1 MAEQTILIAEDDPDI
16 RDGVRILLSGEGYHI
31 IEAENGTRALE
42 VFRPEVD
49 LVILDIMMPGMSG
62 LRVCEELRK
71 LSTVPIL
78 FLTAKSQES
87 DKLLGLT
94 AGGDDYLPKPFS
106 FAELSARVKALLRRY
121 CVYQGKGQA
130 PARAE
135 NLTLCSHGV
144 KLALDC
150 NRVWV
155 DGEEIDLTETEYKIL
170 RLLMQSPQRIFP
182 VQVIYEDVWQEPYFY
197 TSNGTVMVH
206 IRNLRMK
213 IEKDPQ
219 NPARLQT
226 MWGKGTALCPG
237 RRRIMRKKLG
247 LSGKL
252 VLMILFSALASAVF
266 LVGMQVVL
274 NKALWLYFDQPE
286 TQQKAVEKQVQELQS
301 YIDRRGL
308 SSRDI
313 DKLDDWSVRNG
324 STMFIIYDRS
334 RMLYSSYPLVAP
346 VYEGREN
353 VTETVPAERWLPM
366 YSLTFSDKEA
376 TAMFYYN
383 GVDAYYGKGCEILL
397 LVSFALFPLFFF
409 LSSRKIIRY
418 ILLLSGEIQA
428 MEGGDLDHPITIQ
441 GDDELALLA
450 TSLDGLRLTLR
461 QQQAEEAQ
469 AAAKVKSLITEMSHD
484 LRTPLTTLLLYT
496 EILRHHKYETE
507 AQQDE
512 YLAKIDGKARQIKQ
526 LSDNL
531 FEYALVTRDTV
542 VQLDAPARF
551 SQIFEEPL
559 AEMVEMLQQRGFAC
573 ALELGSEDVLLTVRA
588 QYIRRILDNI
598 GSNLIKYADPARPIE
613 VRFLRQEGRAGLV
626 FRNHVLPA
634 PPAVESTKVGLTS
647 IETMMDKMHADCKI
661 EQENEQFTMTLL
673 FPVE

>member
-1 MAEQTILIAEDDPDI
+1 
-16 RDGVRILLSGEGYHI
+16 
-31 IEAENGTRALE
+31 
-42 VFRPEVD
+42 
-49 LVILDIMMPGMSG
+49 
-62 LRVCEELRK
+62 
-71 LSTVPIL
+71 
-78 FLTAKSQES
+78 
-87 DKLLGLT
+87 
-94 AGGDDYLPKPFS
+94 
-106 FAELSARVKALLRRY
+106 
-121 CVYQGKGQA
+121 
-130 PARAE
+130 
-135 NLTLCSHGV
+135 
-144 KLALDC
+144 
-150 NRVWV
+150 
-155 DGEEIDLTETEYKIL
+155 
-170 RLLMQSPQRIFP
+170 
-182 VQVIYEDVWQEPYFY
+182 
-197 TSNGTVMVH
+197 
-206 IRNLRMK
+206 
-213 IEKDPQ
+213 
-219 NPARLQT
+219 
-226 MWGKGTALCPG
+226 
-237 RRRIMRKKLG
+237 MRKKLG

-286 TQQKAVEKQVQELQS
+286 TQQRAVEKQVQELQS

-346 VYEGREN
+346 VYEGRGN
-353 VTETVPAERWLPM
+353 VTEAVPAVSAEHWLPM
-366 YSLTFSDKEA
+366 YSLTFSDKET

-526 LSDNL
+526 L
-531 FEYALVTRDTV
+531 
-542 VQLDAPARF
+542 DAPARF

-613 VRFLRQEGRAGLV
+613 VRFLRQERKAGLV

-661 EQENEQFTMTLL
+661 EQENEQFTMALL

>member
-1 MAEQTILIAEDDPDI
+1 
-16 RDGVRILLSGEGYHI
+16 
-31 IEAENGTRALE
+31 
-42 VFRPEVD
+42 
-49 LVILDIMMPGMSG
+49 
-62 LRVCEELRK
+62 
-71 LSTVPIL
+71 
-78 FLTAKSQES
+78 
-87 DKLLGLT
+87 
-94 AGGDDYLPKPFS
+94 
-106 FAELSARVKALLRRY
+106 
-121 CVYQGKGQA
+121 
-130 PARAE
+130 
-135 NLTLCSHGV
+135 
-144 KLALDC
+144 
-150 NRVWV
+150 
-155 DGEEIDLTETEYKIL
+155 
-170 RLLMQSPQRIFP
+170 
-182 VQVIYEDVWQEPYFY
+182 
-197 TSNGTVMVH
+197 
-206 IRNLRMK
+206 
-213 IEKDPQ
+213 
-219 NPARLQT
+219 
-226 MWGKGTALCPG
+226 
-237 RRRIMRKKLG
+237 MRKKLG

-346 VYEGREN
+346 VYEGRGN
-353 VTETVPAERWLPM
+353 VTEAVPAVSAEHWLPM
-366 YSLTFSDKEA
+366 YSLTFSDKET

-613 VRFLRQEGRAGLV
+613 VRFLRQEGKAGLV

-634 PPAVESTKVGLTS
+634 PPTVESTKVGLTS

>member
-1 MAEQTILIAEDDPDI
+1 
-16 RDGVRILLSGEGYHI
+16 
-31 IEAENGTRALE
+31 
-42 VFRPEVD
+42 
-49 LVILDIMMPGMSG
+49 
-62 LRVCEELRK
+62 
-71 LSTVPIL
+71 
-78 FLTAKSQES
+78 
-87 DKLLGLT
+87 
-94 AGGDDYLPKPFS
+94 
-106 FAELSARVKALLRRY
+106 
-121 CVYQGKGQA
+121 
-130 PARAE
+130 
-135 NLTLCSHGV
+135 
-144 KLALDC
+144 
-150 NRVWV
+150 
-155 DGEEIDLTETEYKIL
+155 
-170 RLLMQSPQRIFP
+170 
-182 VQVIYEDVWQEPYFY
+182 
-197 TSNGTVMVH
+197 
-206 IRNLRMK
+206 
-213 IEKDPQ
+213 
-219 NPARLQT
+219 
-226 MWGKGTALCPG
+226 
-237 RRRIMRKKLG
+237 MRKKLG

-252 VLMILFSALASAVF
+252 VLMILFSALASAVL
-266 LVGMQVVL
+266 LVGMQVLL

-286 TQQKAVEKQVQELQS
+286 TQQRAVEKQVQELQS
-301 YIDRRGL
+301 YIDRHGL

-334 RMLYSSYPLVAP
+334 RMLYSSYPLIAP

-353 VTETVPAERWLPM
+353 VTEAVPAEHWLPM
-366 YSLTFSDKEA
+366 YSLTFSDKET

-409 LSSRKIIRY
+409 LLSRKIIRY

-496 EILRHHKYETE
+496 EILRHHKYDTE

-673 FPVE
+673 FPISQ

>member
-1 MAEQTILIAEDDPDI
+1 
-16 RDGVRILLSGEGYHI
+16 
-31 IEAENGTRALE
+31 
-42 VFRPEVD
+42 
-49 LVILDIMMPGMSG
+49 
-62 LRVCEELRK
+62 
-71 LSTVPIL
+71 
-78 FLTAKSQES
+78 
-87 DKLLGLT
+87 
-94 AGGDDYLPKPFS
+94 
-106 FAELSARVKALLRRY
+106 
-121 CVYQGKGQA
+121 
-130 PARAE
+130 
-135 NLTLCSHGV
+135 
-144 KLALDC
+144 
-150 NRVWV
+150 
-155 DGEEIDLTETEYKIL
+155 
-170 RLLMQSPQRIFP
+170 
-182 VQVIYEDVWQEPYFY
+182 
-197 TSNGTVMVH
+197 
-206 IRNLRMK
+206 
-213 IEKDPQ
+213 
-219 NPARLQT
+219 
-226 MWGKGTALCPG
+226 
-237 RRRIMRKKLG
+237 MRKKLG

-286 TQQKAVEKQVQELQS
+286 TQQRAVEKQVQELQS

-366 YSLTFSDKEA
+366 YSLTFSDKET

-383 GVDAYYGKGCEILL
+383 GEDAYYGKGCEILL
-397 LVSFALFPLFFF
+397 FVSFALFPLFFF

-428 MEGGDLDHPITIQ
+428 MEGGDLDHSITIQ

-507 AQQDE
+507 AQEGE

>member
-1 MAEQTILIAEDDPDI
+1 
-16 RDGVRILLSGEGYHI
+16 
-31 IEAENGTRALE
+31 
-42 VFRPEVD
+42 
-49 LVILDIMMPGMSG
+49 
-62 LRVCEELRK
+62 
-71 LSTVPIL
+71 
-78 FLTAKSQES
+78 
-87 DKLLGLT
+87 
-94 AGGDDYLPKPFS
+94 
-106 FAELSARVKALLRRY
+106 
-121 CVYQGKGQA
+121 
-130 PARAE
+130 
-135 NLTLCSHGV
+135 
-144 KLALDC
+144 
-150 NRVWV
+150 
-155 DGEEIDLTETEYKIL
+155 
-170 RLLMQSPQRIFP
+170 
-182 VQVIYEDVWQEPYFY
+182 
-197 TSNGTVMVH
+197 
-206 IRNLRMK
+206 
-213 IEKDPQ
+213 
-219 NPARLQT
+219 
-226 MWGKGTALCPG
+226 
-237 RRRIMRKKLG
+237 MRKKLG

-301 YIDRRGL
+301 YIDRCGL

-346 VYEGREN
+346 VYEGRGN
-353 VTETVPAERWLPM
+353 VTEVVPAEHGLPM
-366 YSLTFSDKEA
+366 YSLTFSDKET

-428 MEGGDLDHPITIQ
+428 MEG

-507 AQQDE
+507 AQEGE

-613 VRFLRQEGRAGLV
+613 VLFLRQEGRAGLV
-626 FRNHVLPA
+626 LRNHVLPA

-647 IETMMDKMHADCKI
+647 IETMMEKMHADCKI

-673 FPVE
+673 FPISQ

>member
-1 MAEQTILIAEDDPDI
+1 
-16 RDGVRILLSGEGYHI
+16 
-31 IEAENGTRALE
+31 
-42 VFRPEVD
+42 
-49 LVILDIMMPGMSG
+49 
-62 LRVCEELRK
+62 
-71 LSTVPIL
+71 
-78 FLTAKSQES
+78 
-87 DKLLGLT
+87 
-94 AGGDDYLPKPFS
+94 
-106 FAELSARVKALLRRY
+106 
-121 CVYQGKGQA
+121 
-130 PARAE
+130 
-135 NLTLCSHGV
+135 
-144 KLALDC
+144 
-150 NRVWV
+150 
-155 DGEEIDLTETEYKIL
+155 
-170 RLLMQSPQRIFP
+170 
-182 VQVIYEDVWQEPYFY
+182 
-197 TSNGTVMVH
+197 
-206 IRNLRMK
+206 
-213 IEKDPQ
+213 
-219 NPARLQT
+219 
-226 MWGKGTALCPG
+226 
-237 RRRIMRKKLG
+237 MRKKLG

-286 TQQKAVEKQVQELQS
+286 TQQRAVEKQVQELQS

-353 VTETVPAERWLPM
+353 VTEAVPAERWLPM
-366 YSLTFSDKEA
+366 YSLTFSDKET

-397 LVSFALFPLFFF
+397 LVSFAPFPRFFF

-661 EQENEQFTMTLL
+661 EQENEQFAMTLL

>member
-1 MAEQTILIAEDDPDI
+1 
-16 RDGVRILLSGEGYHI
+16 
-31 IEAENGTRALE
+31 
-42 VFRPEVD
+42 
-49 LVILDIMMPGMSG
+49 
-62 LRVCEELRK
+62 
-71 LSTVPIL
+71 
-78 FLTAKSQES
+78 
-87 DKLLGLT
+87 
-94 AGGDDYLPKPFS
+94 
-106 FAELSARVKALLRRY
+106 
-121 CVYQGKGQA
+121 
-130 PARAE
+130 
-135 NLTLCSHGV
+135 
-144 KLALDC
+144 
-150 NRVWV
+150 
-155 DGEEIDLTETEYKIL
+155 
-170 RLLMQSPQRIFP
+170 
-182 VQVIYEDVWQEPYFY
+182 
-197 TSNGTVMVH
+197 
-206 IRNLRMK
+206 
-213 IEKDPQ
+213 
-219 NPARLQT
+219 
-226 MWGKGTALCPG
+226 
-237 RRRIMRKKLG
+237 MRKKLG

-286 TQQKAVEKQVQELQS
+286 TQQRAVEKQVQELQS

-366 YSLTFSDKEA
+366 YSLTFSDKET

-397 LVSFALFPLFFF
+397 FVSFALFPLFFF

-428 MEGGDLDHPITIQ
+428 MEGGDLDHSITIQ

-507 AQQDE
+507 AQEGE

-613 VRFLRQEGRAGLV
+613 VRFLRQEGKAGLV

>member
-1 MAEQTILIAEDDPDI
+1 
-16 RDGVRILLSGEGYHI
+16 
-31 IEAENGTRALE
+31 
-42 VFRPEVD
+42 
-49 LVILDIMMPGMSG
+49 
-62 LRVCEELRK
+62 
-71 LSTVPIL
+71 
-78 FLTAKSQES
+78 
-87 DKLLGLT
+87 
-94 AGGDDYLPKPFS
+94 
-106 FAELSARVKALLRRY
+106 
-121 CVYQGKGQA
+121 
-130 PARAE
+130 
-135 NLTLCSHGV
+135 
-144 KLALDC
+144 
-150 NRVWV
+150 
-155 DGEEIDLTETEYKIL
+155 
-170 RLLMQSPQRIFP
+170 
-182 VQVIYEDVWQEPYFY
+182 
-197 TSNGTVMVH
+197 
-206 IRNLRMK
+206 
-213 IEKDPQ
+213 
-219 NPARLQT
+219 
-226 MWGKGTALCPG
+226 
-237 RRRIMRKKLG
+237 MRKKLG

-286 TQQKAVEKQVQELQS
+286 TQQRAVEKQVQELQS

-353 VTETVPAERWLPM
+353 VTEAVPAEHWLPM
-366 YSLTFSDKEA
+366 YSLTFSDKET

-397 LVSFALFPLFFF
+397 FVSFALFPLFFF

-428 MEGGDLDHPITIQ
+428 MEGGDLDHSITIQ

-626 FRNHVLPA
+626 LRNHVLPA